1 MFWKK
6 YTSLKTTLSE
16 VILYQTASMIQPP
29 PIIIIIIIITNH
41 LTGNWL
47 FLEFLILMTTPP
59 HCSLVLLLLLLWCWH
74 WHGCQQI
81 LSSLFTVVW
90 TTRILGS
97 WKRPWGT
104 YNMEG
109 GRYDDDDQG
118 LELMSI
124 RDIIGI
130 PVTKEIQPKLTHINQ
145 CENSSKSAEQN
156 RWRQ

>member
-1 MFWKK
+1 M
-6 YTSLKTTLSE
+6 KTTLCE
-16 VILYQTASMIQPP
+16 VLLYQTASMIQPP
-29 PIIIIIIIITNH
+29 IIIIITNH

-59 HCSLVLLLLLLWCWH
+59 HCSLVPLLLLLWCWH

-109 GRYDDDDQG
+109 DAIDVQG